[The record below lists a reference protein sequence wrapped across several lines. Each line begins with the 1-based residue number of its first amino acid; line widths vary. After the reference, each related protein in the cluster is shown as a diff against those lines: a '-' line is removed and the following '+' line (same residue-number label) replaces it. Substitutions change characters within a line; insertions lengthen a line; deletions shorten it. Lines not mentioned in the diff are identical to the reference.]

1 MNHLYILV
9 YLLFIYKL
17 EKIWHSIRKYMLE
30 RFGNIKV
37 NNNRKCYIT
46 RVEWNMVES
55 IGKLWLWWKL
65 SFLKETKRAKEL
77 QWQ

>member
-46 RVEWNMVES
+46 RVE
-55 IGKLWLWWKL
+55 
-65 SFLKETKRAKEL
+65 
-77 QWQ
+77 